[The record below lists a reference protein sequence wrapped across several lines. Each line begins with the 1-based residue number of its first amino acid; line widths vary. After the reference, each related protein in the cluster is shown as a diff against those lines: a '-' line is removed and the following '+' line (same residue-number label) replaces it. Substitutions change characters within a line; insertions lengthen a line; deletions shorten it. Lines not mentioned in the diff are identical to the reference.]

1 MKGWVLA
8 ASSLATP
15 TDSMKLIIDMFKFN
29 MKKLA
34 TGAASIVDGTSTML
48 FPATVSNWP
57 FDSMTAS
64 NDVSVARMKTQ
75 KL

>member
-1 MKGWVLA
+1 MGI
-8 ASSLATP
+8 SSQQAGH
-15 TDSMKLIIDMFKFN
+15 SNRMKLISLFKFN

>member
-1 MKGWVLA
+1 MGI
-8 ASSLATP
+8 SSQQAGH
-15 TDSMKLIIDMFKFN
+15 SNRMKLIIIMFKFN

-48 FPATVSNWP
+48 FPAAVSNWP
-57 FDSMTAS
+57 FDAMTAS
-64 NDVSVARMKTQ
+64 NDASVARTKTQ

>member
-1 MKGWVLA
+1 
-8 ASSLATP
+8 
-15 TDSMKLIIDMFKFN
+15 MFKFN

-48 FPATVSNWP
+48 FPAAVSNWP
-57 FDSMTAS
+57 FDTMTAS
-64 NDVSVARMKTQ
+64 NDASVARTKTQ